1 VLEFLRSS
9 LLPTS
14 GASVMSRGDATPR
27 GDLDSEP
34 VSVINEGAP
43 SAETM
48 EYPEG
53 EGMGVSNPLARAV
66 DGWPKAETSSGC
78 GRDPG

>member
-14 GASVMSRGDATPR
+14 GASVMSTGDTAPR

-43 SAETM
+43 SADTM

-53 EGMGVSNPLARAV
+53 EGIGVSKPLARAV
-66 DGWPKAETSSGC
+66 AGLP
-78 GRDPG
+78 

>member
-1 VLEFLRSS
+1 
-9 LLPTS
+9 
-14 GASVMSRGDATPR
+14 VMSTGDTAPR

-43 SAETM
+43 SADTM

-53 EGMGVSNPLARAV
+53 EGIGVSKPLARAV
-66 DGWPKAETSSGC
+66 AGLP
-78 GRDPG
+78 